1 MRPFN
6 DYSLNNNGATDT
18 KKKIKIDSN
27 RNRIENGIRDANGA
41 KGQSKLGTNESK
53 AATLIGDNCWFCGKF
68 SLPAAEF
75 DAKRKNKTS

>member
-6 DYSLNNNGATDT
+6 DYSLNNNGASDT
-18 KKKIKIDSN
+18 NKKIDSN
-27 RNRIENGIRDANGA
+27 RNRIENGIRVANGA

-75 DAKRKNKTS
+75 ETKRKNKTS